1 MISIREKESSVLRI
15 RPGSFL
21 SCEQY
26 GFPATPAILIVDGLQ
41 ADIHSL
47 PFAQ

>member
-1 MISIREKESSVLRI
+1 MISIREKESSILRTQ
-15 RPGSFL
+15 PGSFL
-21 SCEQY
+21 SSEQY
-26 GFPATPAILIVDGLQ
+26 GFPATLAILMVDGLQ